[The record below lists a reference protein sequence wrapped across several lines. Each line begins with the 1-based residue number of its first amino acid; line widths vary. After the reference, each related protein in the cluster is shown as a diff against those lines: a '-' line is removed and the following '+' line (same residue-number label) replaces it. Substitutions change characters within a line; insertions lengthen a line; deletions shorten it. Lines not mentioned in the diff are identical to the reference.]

1 MNEAAATEAEAADPR
16 TAKPRSR
23 MFRKYALL
31 ISALVSGVL
40 IVSGMVEMYFS
51 YQETKTALL
60 QIQRERAVSAATLI
74 NRFISEVEAQ
84 IGWTMH
90 ASFLSPEEA
99 LEQRQFDFLRL
110 FRQAPEITEVALIDG
125 AGREQILMSRLAI
138 DVLKSGKDYAGD
150 PKFQIAQSEGR
161 YFSPVYFRRGS
172 EPYLSMGLGSKRRDK
187 SVTVAEVNLKFVWDV
202 ISRIDISNGGSA
214 FVVDADGLLIAHSDI
229 SLVLRKTDLS
239 ALPQVVAARA
249 ETSPSETAVL
259 GGITKGLGGD
269 DVLSAHAAISPLG
282 WLMFVESPINE
293 ALAPL
298 FDSLIRAAMLIAVG
312 IVLSIIAGL
321 LLARHI
327 VRPIHALQR
336 GAGLVGAGALD
347 HHIEVRTGDELETLA
362 DEFNQMTAKLRES
375 YDNVERVSALKRYFS
390 PHLAEHIVSSG
401 EEILTESHRSEITV
415 IFCDLRNFTHFSS
428 SAEPE
433 VAMRVLDQYYTALG
447 TRLRQYEATI
457 EHFAGDG
464 LMAFFNDPVPCPDH
478 ALRAVRM
485 ALEMQEDVAEL
496 AKEWTKRGLDL
507 GFGIGIATGYATL
520 GHIGGTE
527 QFHYAAIGSVANIA
541 SRFCDKARDGQILIG
556 ETVHAEIDDL
566 VEVDPIGKHSLK
578 GFPDPVLILQV
589 VGLRNQTAD
598 TTNSNRF
605 NEASD

>member
-1 MNEAAATEAEAADPR
+1 VNEAVATQAKAADAT

-23 MFRKYALL
+23 MFSKYALL
-31 ISALVSGVL
+31 ISALVSSVL

-60 QIQRERAVSAATLI
+60 RIQHERAVSAASLI
-74 NRFISEVEAQ
+74 NRFINEVEAQ

-90 ASFLSPEEA
+90 VDFLSPEEA

-110 FRQAPEITEVALIDG
+110 LRQAPEITEVAFVDE
-125 AGREQILMSRLAI
+125 AGREQILVSRLAL
-138 DVLKSGKDYAGD
+138 DMLGSGKDYSGSSN
-150 PKFQIAQSEGR
+150 FQVAQTKGR

-172 EPYLSMGLGSKRRDK
+172 EPYLSMGLGSKGNDK
-187 SVTVAEVNLKFVWDV
+187 SVTIAEVNLKFVWDV
-202 ISRIDISNGGSA
+202 ISRIEVGDAGSA
-214 FVVDADGLLIAHSDI
+214 FVVDSNGLLIAHSDI

-239 ALPQVVAARA
+239 TLPQVVAARA
-249 ETSPSETAVL
+249 VNNPAQTVVV
-259 GGITKGLGGD
+259 GGITKGLGGT
-269 DVLSAHAAISPLG
+269 DVLSSHAAISPLG
-282 WLMFVESPINE
+282 WLMFVESPISE

-298 FDSLIRAAMLIAVG
+298 FDSLIRAAVLIAVG
-312 IVLSIIAGL
+312 IVLSVIAGL

-327 VRPIHALQR
+327 VRPIQALQH

-390 PHLAEHIVSSG
+390 PQLAEHIVSSG
-401 EEILTESHRSEITV
+401 EAMLTASHRSEITV
-415 IFCDLRNFTHFSS
+415 IFCDLRNFTQFSA

-433 VAMRVLDQYYTALG
+433 VAMRVLDEYYTALG

-464 LMAFFNDPVPCPDH
+464 LMAFFNDPVPCLDH

-485 ALEMQEDVAEL
+485 ALNMQEDVGEL
-496 AKEWTKRGLDL
+496 AKGWNKRGLNL

-520 GHIGGTE
+520 GHIGGTG

-541 SRFCDKARDGQILIG
+541 SRFCDKALNGQILIG
-556 ETVHAEIDDL
+556 ETVHAEVDDL
-566 VEVDPIGKHSLK
+566 VEVVPIGKHSLK

-589 VGLRNQTAD
+589 VGMKQPST
-598 TTNSNRF
+598 
-605 NEASD
+605 